1 MLVCKILKGQVDR
14 VKAEKDIN
22 SFLSSMPLELEDF
35 IISQVVRNSKI
46 ITTIIYKAK

>member
-1 MLVCKILKGQVDR
+1 MLVCKVLRGQIDR

-22 SFLSSMPLELEDF
+22 DLLSSMPLELED
-35 IISQVVRNSKI
+35 IIVSQVVRNNKI